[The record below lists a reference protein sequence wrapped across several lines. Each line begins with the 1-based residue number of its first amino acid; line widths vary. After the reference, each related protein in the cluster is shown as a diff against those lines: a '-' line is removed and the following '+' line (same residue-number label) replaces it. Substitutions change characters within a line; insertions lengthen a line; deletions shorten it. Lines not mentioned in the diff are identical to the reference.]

1 MATSFMFG
9 KYTTESIK
17 KVSAKRTSQAI
28 AEIKKMGGRVHAMHV
43 LLGKYD
49 LLMCVDLPTIEDAVK
64 ASVALA
70 KLTGI
75 GFTTCPA
82 VEVATF
88 DRLVGGK

>member
-1 MATSFMFG
+1 MSTYFMFG

-17 KVSAKRTSQAI
+17 RISAKRTSQAV
-28 AEIKKMGGRVHAMHV
+28 AEVKKLGGSVNAMHV
-43 LLGKYD
+43 LLGEYD

-82 VEVATF
+82 VEVESF
-88 DRLVGGK
+88 DRLIGSK